1 MTVTVKNMTCSHCV
15 KTITMAL
22 LKEKIVS
29 KIDLN
34 KQTVTTNDNISK
46 EKVIQIL
53 SSVGYDAT

>member
-1 MTVTVKNMTCSHCV
+1 MTLTVKNMTCNHCV